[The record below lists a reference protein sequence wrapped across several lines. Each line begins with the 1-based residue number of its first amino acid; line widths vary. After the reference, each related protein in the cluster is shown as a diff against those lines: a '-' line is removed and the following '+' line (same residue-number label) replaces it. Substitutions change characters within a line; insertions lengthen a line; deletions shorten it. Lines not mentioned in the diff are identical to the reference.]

1 MLTNMQPTKSES
13 NEGVRQ
19 FKVNAAKA
27 SDSGKLRRRPSA
39 LQPDCACSLTRRA
52 ARSVTQLYD
61 VVLAP
66 VGVKATQFVLLRAIS
81 NSGQVAQWQLAR
93 DLSIAVETLT
103 RRLATM
109 RRLGWVELQSGSD
122 RREHLYRATTLGQ
135 QQLERA
141 VPYWERAQERL
152 REQLGEQGWKETQAC
167 LDRLAGAAERSVSA
181 RMKNVAPGLAA

>member
-1 MLTNMQPTKSES
+1 M
-13 NEGVRQ
+13 
-19 FKVNAAKA
+19 
-27 SDSGKLRRRPSA
+27 
-39 LQPDCACSLTRRA
+39 
-52 ARSVTQLYD
+52 TQLYD
-61 VVLAP
+61 VVLSP
-66 VGVKATQFVLLRAIS
+66 VGVKATQFVLLRAIY

-122 RREHLYRATTLGQ
+122 RREHLYSATNLGQ

-141 VPYWERAQERL
+141 VPYWVRAQERL